1 MNGSQVTILGV
12 VVVILVHE
20 YKKSKAESEQVS
32 LKSFDDFDIKK
43 CISGQNNAHIW
54 FQLEAESKMAR
65 EEIKERIFDLE
76 THLEVNAEQ
85 IRNLVR
91 CIVRCKKMSSRLEIT

>member
-12 VVVILVHE
+12 VVVILLHE

-32 LKSFDDFDIKK
+32 LKSFDDSDKNI
-43 CISGQNNAHIW
+43 AHIW

-76 THLEVNAEQ
+76 TQLEVNAEQ

-91 CIVRCKKMSSRLEIT
+91 SIVRC

>member
-32 LKSFDDFDIKK
+32 LKSFDDSDK
-43 CISGQNNAHIW
+43 NNADIW

-76 THLEVNAEQ
+76 TQLEVNAEQ

-91 CIVRCKKMSSRLEIT
+91 SIVRC

>member
-1 MNGSQVTILGV
+1 MYL
-12 VVVILVHE
+12 
-20 YKKSKAESEQVS
+20 
-32 LKSFDDFDIKK
+32 
-43 CISGQNNAHIW
+43 SGQNIAHIQ

-76 THLEVNAEQ
+76 TQLEVNAEQ

-91 CIVRCKKMSSRLEIT
+91 SIVRCKKMSSRLEIT

>member
-1 MNGSQVTILGV
+1 MGV

-32 LKSFDDFDIKK
+32 LKGFDDFDKK
-43 CISGQNNAHIW
+43 SVSLWSHIR

-65 EEIKERIFDLE
+65 EEISERIFDLE
-76 THLEVNAEQ
+76 TQLEVNAEQ

-91 CIVRCKKMSSRLEIT
+91 SIVRCEKMASRLEIT